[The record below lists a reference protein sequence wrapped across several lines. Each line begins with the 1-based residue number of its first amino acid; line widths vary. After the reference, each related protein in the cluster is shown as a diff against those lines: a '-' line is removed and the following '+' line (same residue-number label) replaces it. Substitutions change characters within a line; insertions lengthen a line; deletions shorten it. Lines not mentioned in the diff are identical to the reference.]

1 MDRKSLKA
9 YNYILDQLD
18 SGHWDE
24 GSKVPGARKLAV
36 AAGCGFPLMQTVIEI
51 LCQQGILVTKARS
64 GTYVAENW
72 RQRILAC
79 NVFIIQPGLKEIIIR
94 KNSLPDDLRIARRF
108 DSGMFELRVSHY
120 LLSHH
125 EEYHDLSEIFEELFP
140 DKSDF
145 FEKAIAPFYVEDKL
159 CGIPFIFSPRFILC
173 NRKIFEDASC
183 PLPGNKWTWDEFV
196 STLGRLQNVFP
207 DKKMLS
213 IRNSIHHWSTILFRF
228 GGQIYAPED
237 KDPIKIDY
245 PESVKALQCF
255 AEVLRN
261 FKSVEFDR
269 EVHNLDDYAMLLTTR
284 QNLYPYPENEINKN
298 FHPVKLPLP
307 SGGRDTNNQAVDLI
321 CVRKE
326 CSNLKPLKDF
336 IKFMLSNRIQD
347 FIGKTGYGLPIRR
360 SSTSKLEYS
369 NSPLTRLL
377 YSEIENI
384 STEYHIFSPELYR
397 MISDGVNLSISKGS
411 NQEIADSLHE
421 LGQAMRMFL
430 KIEDFRKK

>member
-18 SGHWDE
+18 SGNWDD

-51 LCQQGILVTKARS
+51 LCQQGILITRARS

-79 NVFIIQPGLKEIIIR
+79 NVFISQPGLREIITR
-94 KNSLPDDLRIARRF
+94 KNSLPDDLRIAQKF
-108 DSGMFELRVSHY
+108 KSGMFELRVSHY

-125 EEYHDLSEIFEELFP
+125 EEYHDLSKIFEELFP

-145 FEKAIAPFYVEDKL
+145 FEKAIAPFYVENKL

-173 NRKIFEDASC
+173 NRRMFQEASC
-183 PLPGNKWTWDEFV
+183 PLPHENWTWDEFV
-196 STLGRLQNVFP
+196 SSLKQLQNKFP
-207 DKKMLS
+207 DKGIFNMRS
-213 IRNSIHHWSTILFRF
+213 CIHHWSTFLFRL
-228 GGQIYAPED
+228 GGQIYAPD
-237 KDPIKIDY
+237 DQDPIKIDY
-245 PESVKALQCF
+245 PESIKALQNFSRVVRSFKVADFEKDVNNFSNF
-255 AEVLRN
+255 A
-261 FKSVEFDR
+261 
-269 EVHNLDDYAMLLTTR
+269 MILTPR
-284 QNLYPYPENEINKN
+284 QNLYPHTENEINKY

-307 SGGRDTNNQAVDLI
+307 PGGRNTNNQAVELI

-326 CSNLKPLKDF
+326 CSNIKPLKNL
-336 IKFMLSNRIQD
+336 IKFMLSPRIQE
-347 FIGKTGYGLPIRR
+347 FVGSVGYGLPIRR
-360 SSTSKLEYS
+360 SSAEKLKS
-369 NSPLTRLL
+369 SDSALKRLL

-397 MISDGVNLSISKGS
+397 MISDGVNLSMSKD
-411 NQEIADSLHE
+411 NDQEIAKSLQE
-421 LGQAMRMFL
+421 LAQAMRMFL